1 MHDIALVYLEEIE
14 KEYLTEMVKAEK
26 IGDYYRIASIPFFA
40 KHLAIGD
47 LISVDTED
55 GVHYFDDIIE
65 RSGNTTIRI
74 IIKDKTNAR
83 DLLTK
88 VSDNG
93 AIIHILTTSDIL
105 VALDIPDKLNYES
118 IKVLLDLGQ
127 AEDIW
132 EYEEACLGWK

>member
-26 IGDYYRIASIPFFA
+26 VGEYYRIATIPFFA

-65 RSGNTTIRI
+65 KSGNTTIRI
-74 IIKDKTNAR
+74 IIKDKIKAQ

-88 VSDNG
+88 VSERG
-93 AIIHILTTSDIL
+93 AILYKLKTSDIL

-127 AEDIW
+127 TADIW